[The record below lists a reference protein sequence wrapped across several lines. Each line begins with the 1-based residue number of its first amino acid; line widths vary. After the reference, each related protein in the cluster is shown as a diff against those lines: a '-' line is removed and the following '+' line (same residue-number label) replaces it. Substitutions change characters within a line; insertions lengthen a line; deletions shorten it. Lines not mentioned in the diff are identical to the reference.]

1 SYKKLDSPAPLSV
14 AVNETGMRWLGIIVD
29 LGAVCGL
36 ISVILVSLMGQPRIF
51 LAMANDGL
59 FLPGIASKI
68 HPRFGTPYI
77 ITIIGGA
84 ICAIT
89 AALFPI
95 EILAELTSV
104 GTLLAFFL
112 VNIGVMILRLKAPNA
127 RRNFKVPGGPFLIP
141 LIGAALT
148 LLILATASPASI
160 SRLFIWMAIGLVV
173 YVFYGRK
180 HSKANNQPLIDKEQG
195 MEMMPTNESRE
206 QSEDAETSRTKIT
219 KNV

>member
-1 SYKKLDSPAPLSV
+1 VTGILAGTSIVFFAFIGFDSISTIAQESRNPQRDLPIAIMGSFGIVSVIYVAVCVVLTGVVSYKKLDSPAPISV
-14 AVNETGMRWLGIIVD
+14 AVNETGMKWLGVIVD

-68 HPRFGTPYI
+68 HPRFGTPYL

-84 ICAIT
+84 ICAT
-89 AALFPI
+89 AAALFQI

-112 VNIGVMILRLKAPNA
+112 VNIGVTILRFKAPNA
-127 RRNFKVPGGPFLIP
+127 PRRFKVPGGPFLIP
-141 LIGAALT
+141 IIGAALT
-148 LLILATASPASI
+148 LLILATASPA
-160 SRLFIWMAIGLVV
+160 
-173 YVFYGRK
+173 
-180 HSKANNQPLIDKEQG
+180 
-195 MEMMPTNESRE
+195 
-206 QSEDAETSRTKIT
+206 
-219 KNV
+219 